1 MGMYNCLLPI
11 DNPLGLARSAAVV
24 IVILTI
30 SVNVGLIMDAMS
42 QGRTNKQHADPASVI
57 APAGTANGHAVGSLS
72 SSSGTSSVRRSNQLK
87 LQAGLPT
94 GICVKSLL
102 MWQLLFISG
111 EHTKVP

>member
-1 MGMYNCLLPI
+1 MVLKEFVNSIDINSCHNC
-11 DNPLGLARSAAVV
+11 DNSPGLARSAAVV

-57 APAGTANGHAVGSLS
+57 AAGTANGHAVGSLS

-94 GICVKSLL
+94 GICMESLL
-102 MWQLLFISG
+102 IWHL
-111 EHTKVP
+111 

>member
-1 MGMYNCLLPI
+1 MYYHCHNS

-57 APAGTANGHAVGSLS
+57 AAGTANGHAVGSLS

-87 LQAGLPT
+87 LQAGLPA
-94 GICVKSLL
+94 GIYVKSVL